1 MCFLGRGEW
10 GISERTIS
18 AGLDGR
24 LDVTD
29 ALNRHTV
36 LVIAVHILVLELT
49 DLVEQDA
56 KLVGDIGHVVVA
68 RLAPEGELLLGN
80 ISKASLILLRA
91 RSLTATS
98 MRSRPTSSM
107 LRMTFFSIL
116 TSCDSFRAS
125 SGPNWPAVCLRR
137 A

>member
-1 MCFLGRGEW
+1 MGD
-10 GISERTIS
+10 IKRTIS

-29 ALNRHTV
+29 ALNRHAV

-116 TSCDSFRAS
+116 TNCESFLAR
-125 SGPNWPAVCLRR
+125 SGPKAPAALLRKVWPI
-137 A
+137 